1 MCVDNVWADGPHQ
14 SSKAAPGTRVAYG
27 RVIRP
32 VRVRVGEASHHGCGD
47 HVCFYVGMAWL
58 GRPREGGHIDLMT
71 AVLKL
76 ARQQVDVNFETS
88 SQRKKEF
95 TQDEDP

>member
-1 MCVDNVWADGPHQ
+1 
-14 SSKAAPGTRVAYG
+14 
-27 RVIRP
+27 
-32 VRVRVGEASHHGCGD
+32 
-47 HVCFYVGMAWL
+47 MAWL